1 MRICRRNFSLRTI
14 SWIVFFTSL
23 LLLSP
28 ISTFAEESLR
38 LYTFTNLGCSQC
50 VKALE
55 PLQNLYNESII
66 TYDVQES
73 NYTQKF
79 DMITSLVG
87 TDVYIEL
94 PLIGVFKKG
103 RLTAI
108 VFSVHSE
115 KDWED
120 IVRAEYEGVPVYSN
134 LYDLNGKLHYDKILT
149 DQNMIDTIAKLF
161 TNDEQIESIIGHRD
175 LNSLL
180 PFIVMAALVDA
191 VNPCEFYVLAVFL
204 SLIVFR
210 FGRKAVLKDGLAY
223 AIAIFIAYYLLGVG
237 ILRLI
242 GYAQQMRFLIA
253 AIFGFLGFVMGFR
266 EVLGV
271 ILSKE
276 FKNVPDFFSKKL
288 SVYLRKASEN
298 PMSAFIIG
306 LVSGIFLLPCTSA
319 PYLIALSL
327 IASLQSILEGMF
339 LLTIYNGIIMV
350 PFIAI
355 TLGIYVLQL
364 KTGDLKRWSS
374 GRQKWVNVASGLLII
389 FLGLYLLS
397 TLIT

>member
-1 MRICRRNFSLRTI
+1 MRIWRRKSSLRTL
-14 SWIVFFTSL
+14 SWIAFFTSL

-28 ISTFAEESLR
+28 IPSFAEEPLR
-38 LYTFTNLGCSQC
+38 FYAFINLGCSQC

-55 PLQNLYNESII
+55 PLQNLYNEGVI
-66 TYDVQES
+66 TCDVQES
-73 NYTQKF
+73 NNTQKF

-94 PLIGVFKKG
+94 PLVGFFKNG
-103 RLTAI
+103 RLAAI

-115 KDWED
+115 KDWKE
-120 IVRAEYEGVPVYSN
+120 IVKAEYEGVPVYSN
-134 LYDLNGKLHYDKILT
+134 LYDLNGKLHYDKVLT
-149 DQNMIDTIAKLF
+149 NQNTIDTIAKLF

-223 AIAIFIAYYLLGVG
+223 AIAIFIAYYMLGVG

-242 GYAQQMRFLIA
+242 GYAQQMRFFIA
-253 AIFGFLGFVMGFR
+253 AVFGFLGLVMGVR
-266 EVLGV
+266 EILGV
-271 ILSKE
+271 ILNKE

-298 PMSAFIIG
+298 PISAFIIG

-327 IASLQSILEGMF
+327 IASLQSILEGML

-350 PFIAI
+350 PFIVI
-355 TLGIYVLQL
+355 TLCIYVLQL
-364 KTGDLKRWSS
+364 RTGDLKKWSR
-374 GRQKWVNVASGLLII
+374 GRQKWVNLTSGLLII

-397 TLIT
+397 TLFT